1 MSVTNNSSSYNSSQ
15 PDDHLNQIM
24 SLWGSNHFLNS
35 INSLNNN
42 NNNNNNNNSNNTIN
56 DEYTKHDKVAKI
68 MNWK

>member
-1 MSVTNNSSSYNSSQ
+1 MSVTNDSSSHDSSQ

-24 SLWGSNHFLNS
+24 SLLGSNHFLNS
-35 INSLNNN
+35 INSPNHK
-42 NNNNNNNNSNNTIN
+42 NNNNNSNNTIN